1 VILSYVKCFSQDQ
14 KALEDKTK
22 ESSGMQDLYD
32 NLREEVNKCTEAL
45 ANAERRYEAISTG
58 KFMTEVKNKSSNN
71 ITRRFTN
78 WK

>member
-1 VILSYVKCFSQDQ
+1 
-14 KALEDKTK
+14 
-22 ESSGMQDLYD
+22 MQDLYD